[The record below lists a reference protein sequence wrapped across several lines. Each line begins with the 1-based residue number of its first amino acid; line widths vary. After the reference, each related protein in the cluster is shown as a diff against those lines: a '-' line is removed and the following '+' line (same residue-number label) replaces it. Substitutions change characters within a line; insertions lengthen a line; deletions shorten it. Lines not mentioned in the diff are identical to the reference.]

1 MKKFKQKFLVSA
13 ILIGFAS
20 SGALAFK
27 PNNPAYGH
35 QMILETILSKN
46 GYYYNNGNYNVPR
59 YEYMG
64 NVLFS
69 DEAIEHIVVGGN
81 TRDWFILKND
91 TERKFFDADK
101 ATCYESDLSS
111 SLLEGFSNICLY
123 DQWNDPVYITGDLY
137 RADAHFDNDGFTKS
151 ADAIYNLIRG
161 NPELIKVNPQWE
173 IDAKSS
179 HDSNKVSYAGVG
191 VLKLLKEYVVE
202 LNEVNRLTDEVE
214 ESYFYKN
221 SGISPASDV
230 VLDFFVSYPKL
241 DAIGKRKTELRKM
254 KKVARI
260 KLGKALHTLHDFYAH
275 SNWADLHLDQK
286 DELFTPITDNLMN
299 VDGSKPIFPKNLLAS
314 GEEGDGNRVNGNMC
328 IIEKFGGNWD
338 MSILKDNIIIT
349 TGAFSSAL
357 SGGNSISGI
366 GFASDTE
373 GASRC
378 DHGSFFGD
386 PALGTNGIAK
396 DGPTWPP
403 RPITSGT
410 EEVPSKNHL
419 VASYQAAKHSKI
431 LLDKVIE
438 IIKKTYPEYS
448 DSMISALLGH
458 DELPARVALVVDGTG
473 SMSHII
479 PGIIEGI
486 KTTANSNGMTVVTF
500 NEKGELGIVHDDLQK
515 MQTLLGN
522 IGKGGGGCRVPSY
535 QTLQNVIDLLPPK
548 SSIYFITDATPSDK
562 SDLQGIINSA
572 KKRKI
577 KINPIIMGGCNIDVD
592 SSESYEN
599 LAKGTEGLR
608 QKVLPDSNPIKSWL
622 TGMLKKEATS
632 QVRSANR
639 PSGGV
644 ATRAAGMSMLTSV
657 AADPILIEIG
667 NVNSNKTV
675 NIPVDAGLMQV
686 LVTVAATNIQ
696 ASLTNAA
703 GESIPLIDS
712 GSGVLFA
719 AVSNPVAGMW
729 KLVINATTATPYQ
742 VQVEAQGGVSLK
754 NLDYSGL
761 LEVGPRSGHE
771 YGVMLG
777 STPPSGKSKASLR
790 IEGAAGNIVTLS
802 YVREDGSLIASYPLN
817 RASSVAFTGTV
828 TVPASA
834 YWVRVSGTS
843 ADGGE
848 FIRTWRGEHPLPTPM
863 PSGWIM
869 VNVPEGITFN
879 AGSNGIFSVG
889 LSNVGADE
897 NLTLSANSSIGPV
910 TVMPNTLT
918 LPANTAS
925 KVDFNL
931 AIPTSAIATG
941 NLVLTI
947 TSSIGVR
954 DVTIP
959 IKIRTAQQNLG
970 AITIA
975 PVMNA
980 VQGGSVTS
988 SAITVSG
995 LIAETAPIS
1004 ITNGEYQVNGGVW
1017 TSVTGTVKNGDTVKV
1032 RLIASPTPGAVV
1044 RATLSIDT
1052 QSGSFTVT
1060 TAMEDGTVADPKTGL
1075 MWKRC
1080 MEGQTWSN
1088 GTCIGTPSTYTFAQ
1102 ANALTGAVTFAGQ
1115 SDWRV
1120 PSIRELT
1127 TIVDYTLANPAIDLN
1142 AFPNTYG
1149 TFVRSSSSNPYNA
1162 NCPWSVSFFGGI
1174 SNDCLSNHIDSMGV
1188 RLVRGGTSSSNLLNL
1203 ARPNSDYQ
1211 DNGDGTATHK
1221 PTGLMWKRCLEGQTW
1236 SGSTCTGI
1244 ANVFTWRDAKT
1255 IVSTFANKNDWR
1267 LPTQQ
1272 ELLSLVDYTKPAS
1285 TPTLNTG
1292 LFPNDPASGVWSG
1305 SPYAYDAGFAW
1316 FVHFSYGYSNE
1327 YIQGNIQS
1335 NLSRNGFGVRLVR
1348 GDQSSVL
1355 LPPTDINCFLN
1366 WAEMQ
1371 SPELLNP
1378 PKQTTKL
1385 LPNTAISY
1393 RGYST
1398 GVYLG
1403 VDGSS
1408 NAVLATG
1415 DVFGWEL
1422 KDLGSLNDFLP
1433 NARSASCK

>member
-13 ILIGFAS
+13 ILMSFAS

-35 QMILETILSKN
+35 QMILTTILGS
-46 GYYYNNGNYNVPR
+46 GYNYGSGAVVNFSIPR
-59 YEYMG
+59 YSYNG
-64 NVLFS
+64 VKFS
-69 DEAIEHIVVGGN
+69 DEAIQQIVDGGN
-81 TRDWFILKND
+81 SRDWNAAADIIVGNGWSVD
-91 TERKFFDADK
+91 CYMDFFK
-101 ATCYESDLSS
+101 PNSS
-111 SLLEGFSNICLY
+111 VVCSYYGMYVS
-123 DQWNDPVYITGDLY
+123 GDLF
-137 RADAHFDNDGFTKS
+137 RSDAHFDDDSFNLSSK
-151 ADAIYNLIRG
+151 AIF
-161 NPELIKVNPQWE
+161 ELIKGKPEWE
-173 IDAKSS
+173 SNVFGLECVKVLGCEWEKVYITFPNENVIDLLKKYIDAVPFG
-179 HDSNKVSYAGVG
+179 SNATPIQKQ
-191 VLKLLKEYVVE
+191 LL
-202 LNEVNRLTDEVE
+202 T
-214 ESYFYKN
+214 
-221 SGISPASDV
+221 I
-230 VLDFFVSYPKL
+230 
-241 DAIGKRKTELRKM
+241 
-254 KKVARI
+254 ARV

-275 SNWADLHLDQK
+275 SSWADVHLTDK
-286 DELFTPITDNLMN
+286 DNLFLPITENLKKSESSPDFSGYRVALGLKENDVNNQYTVTNDNE
-299 VDGSKPIFPKNLLAS
+299 SSAT
-314 GEEGDGNRVNGNMC
+314 RVSGNMC
-328 IIEKFGGNWD
+328 EIETYEGNYVTWDYTGGNWKLVGTD
-338 MSILKDNIIIT
+338 T
-349 TGAFSSAL
+349 TSGYFSSE
-357 SGGNSISGI
+357 SDGGDSVNQVGLRLDS
-366 GFASDTE
+366 FDKKLA
-373 GASRC
+373 RC
-378 DHGSFFGD
+378 DHGSD
-386 PALGTNGIAK
+386 TTVATNYTSGISK
-396 DGPTWPP
+396 DGPEWPP
-403 RPITSGT
+403 KANKDTNNLLKFTNWTGT
-410 EEVPSKNHL
+410 KASPSQQHL
-419 VASYQAAKHSKI
+419 IASYMAAKHTTVM
-431 LLDKVIE
+431 LDLVMQ
-438 IIKKTYPEYS
+438 IIHTKYPI
-448 DSMISALLGH
+448 DAHRMISALLGS

-479 PGIIEGI
+479 PGIVEGI
-486 KTTANSNGMTVVTF
+486 KTAANSNGITVVAF
-500 NEKGELGIVHDDLQK
+500 KGNEVLGMVHDNLQE
-515 MQTLLGN
+515 MQNLLGN
-522 IGKGGGGCRVPSY
+522 IGKGGSGCSMPSY
-535 QTLQNVIDLLPPK
+535 QTLQKVIDLLPPK
-548 SSIYFITDATPSDK
+548 SSIYFVTDATPADK
-562 SDLQGIINSA
+562 SNIQDIINRA
-572 KKRKI
+572 NKNKI
-577 KINPIIMGGCNIDVD
+577 RINPVVMGGCNTDVNSSD
-592 SSESYEN
+592 SYKSLATGTSGLMYE
-599 LAKGTEGLR
+599 
-608 QKVLPDSNPIKSWL
+608 VLPDSNPIKNWL

-639 PSGGV
+639 PSGSI
-644 ATRAAGMSMLTSV
+644 ATRAAGASTLTSV

-675 NIPVDAGLMQV
+675 NIPVDAGLTQV
-686 LVTVAATNIQ
+686 LVTVVATDIQ

-729 KLVINATTATPYQ
+729 KLVINSTTATPYQ
-742 VQVEAQGGVSLK
+742 VRVEAQGGVSLK

-869 VNVPEGITFN
+869 VNAPEGITFD

-910 TVMPNTLT
+910 TLMPNTLI
-918 LPANTAS
+918 LPSNTAG

-995 LIAETAPIS
+995 LTTGVAPIS
-1004 ITNGEYQVNGGVW
+1004 ISNGEYQLNGGAW

-1060 TAMEDGTVADPKTGL
+1060 SAMEDGTVTDLNTGL

-1149 TFVRSSSSNPYNA
+1149 IFVRSSSSNSYNA

-1236 SGSTCTGI
+1236 SGSACIGI

-1292 LFPNDPASGVWSG
+1292 LFPNDAASGVWSG

-1348 GDQSSVL
+1348 GDQSSVSSL
-1355 LPPTDINCFLN
+1355 SPTDINCFLN

-1393 RGYST
+1393 RSYST
-1398 GVYLG
+1398 GVYFG

-1408 NAVLATG
+1408 NTVLATG
-1415 DVFGWEL
+1415 GVFGWEL